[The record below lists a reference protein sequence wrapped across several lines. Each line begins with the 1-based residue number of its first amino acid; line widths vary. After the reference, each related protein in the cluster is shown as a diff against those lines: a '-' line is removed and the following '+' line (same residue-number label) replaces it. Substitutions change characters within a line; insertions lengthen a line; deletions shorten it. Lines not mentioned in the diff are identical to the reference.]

1 MVLLNSK
8 RIGLILIIIGIIAAI
23 VMIYTIITA
32 FRLTGYLV
40 YNRFGIAAVWLSITI
55 AVLSMG
61 KYFHKKNSTKGE
73 K

>member
-8 RIGLILIIIGIIAAI
+8 HVGLILIVIGIIAAI

-32 FRLTGYLV
+32 FGLTGYSI

-55 AVLSMG
+55 ATLSLG
-61 KYFHKKNSTKGE
+61 KYFHEKNSTKGE

>member
-1 MVLLNSK
+1 
-8 RIGLILIIIGIIAAI
+8 
-23 VMIYTIITA
+23 MIYTIITA